1 MRDPRPSRVVSSSI
15 SFLTIAAAVAST
27 LVSVPAAA
35 GNHDRYDDRDYGQS
49 YQRYDDRAYGAQY
62 GNEYNGTYSN
72 GAYSSST
79 DFAQV
84 LSSRPIIRQVAVSQ
98 PRQQCWDEQVTY
110 REPAPVAGN
119 NAAGAILGGIIGGVA
134 GHQIGGGSGRAVAT
148 GIGAVVGAGLG
159 SHAGEYRR
167 PAAVRTGYETRCQT
181 VDDRRLEDRV
191 EGYDV
196 TYRYNGS
203 VYHTTMPY
211 DPGNRIAVN
220 VDVRP
225 ARY

>member
-1 MRDPRPSRVVSSSI
+1 MRDPMPSRPASTPTKY
-15 SFLTIAAAVAST
+15 LTIAAAVAGT
-27 LVSVPAAA
+27 LLSLPAAA
-35 GNHDRYDDRDYGQS
+35 GHRDRYDDRDYA
-49 YQRYDDRAYGAQY
+49 YDDRAYSAQYGSTQY
-62 GNEYNGTYSN
+62 GNEYD

-84 LSSRPIIRQVAVSQ
+84 ISSRPIIRQVAVNE

-181 VDDRRLEDRV
+181 VDDRRFEDRV

-211 DPGNRIAVN
+211 DPGKRIAVN

>member
-1 MRDPRPSRVVSSSI
+1 MRDLMPSQAR
-15 SFLTIAAAVAST
+15 SFPTKSLTIAAAVAGI
-27 LVSVPAAA
+27 LVSLPAAA
-35 GNHDRYDDRDYGQS
+35 GNRDRYDDRYYGGG
-49 YQRYDDRAYGAQY
+49 YDDRSYGNQYGSAQY
-62 GNEYNGTYSN
+62 GSEYN

-84 LSSRPIIRQVAVSQ
+84 ISSRPIVRQVAVSQ

-167 PAAVRTGYETRCQT
+167 PGAVRTGYETRCQT
-181 VDDRRLEDRV
+181 VDDRRYEDRV

-196 TYRYNGS
+196 TYRYNGG

>member
-1 MRDPRPSRVVSSSI
+1 MRDLMPSRARA
-15 SFLTIAAAVAST
+15 FPTQYLTIAAAVAGVFAS
-27 LVSVPAAA
+27 LPAAA
-35 GNHDRYDDRDYGQS
+35 GNRDRYDDRDYGQS
-49 YQRYDDRAYGAQY
+49 YERYDDRAYGAQY
-62 GNEYNGTYSN
+62 GNEYNG
-72 GAYSSST
+72 AYSSST

-84 LSSRPIIRQVAVSQ
+84 VSSRPIIRQVAVSQ

-167 PAAVRTGYETRCQT
+167 PAAMRTGYETRCQT
-181 VDDRRLEDRV
+181 IDDRRFEDRF

-196 TYRYNGS
+196 TYRYNGN